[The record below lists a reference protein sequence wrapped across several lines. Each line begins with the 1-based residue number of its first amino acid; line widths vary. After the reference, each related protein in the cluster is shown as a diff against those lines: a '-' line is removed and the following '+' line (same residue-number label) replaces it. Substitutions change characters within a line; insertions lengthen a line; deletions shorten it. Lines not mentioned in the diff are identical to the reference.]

1 MWAKNSSSQKHFLQ
15 HEGVELQNYSVN
27 EHEVHYSDYSH
38 LFVCTTYRESKGLL
52 LETVQL
58 LQVSELTHESE
69 KLAYQAFSDSWSI
82 QAWLQRLKSRDLHM
96 LLFQTSL
103 MPLAVNNSYCGQ
115 I

>member
-1 MWAKNSSSQKHFLQ
+1 MGKKLIQSKTFSQ

-69 KLAYQAFSDSWSI
+69 KVAYQVFSDSWSI
-82 QAWLQRLKSRDLHM
+82 QAWLRRLKSRELHM
-96 LLFQTSL
+96 LLFQTSP
-103 MPLAVNNSYCGQ
+103 MPLA
-115 I
+115 